1 MNVNDGYAP
10 LMTGSFSGAG
20 NQARFVADT
29 SNRENGLIYKVN
41 AAAAKGAKTSSL
53 MDFRRPD
60 AVNTR
65 VLNAILWRE
74 RKGNTKMPAPRHTV
88 IPASLKS
95 DDD

>member
-20 NQARFVADT
+20 NQAPFVADT
-29 SNRENGLIYKVN
+29 ANRENGLIYKVN
-41 AAAAKGAKTSSL
+41 PAKGKGANASSR
-53 MDFRRPD
+53 MDFTRPD

-74 RKGNTKMPAPRHTV
+74 RKGNLRMPAAKHTV
-88 IPASLKS
+88 IPASLKA